1 MLAHC
6 VNPDCVLPL
15 RSFSEGRLFQFE
27 IVSISVAANDA
38 ATAPFDEKP
47 QRQTAHFWLCGT
59 CAQHMTLLLDAVAGL
74 RVVPCDPMALELTD
88 ELGIPCTDHDPRPA
102 NSC

>member
-38 ATAPFDEKP
+38 TCAPFDEKP
-47 QRQTAHFWLCGT
+47 QRQTSHFWLCGR
-59 CAQHMTLLLDAVAGL
+59 CAESMTLILEPATGL
-74 RVVPCDPMALELTD
+74 RVVPFNHSSLELTD
-88 ELGIPCTDHDPRPA
+88 EFGTSCTAEASRPA